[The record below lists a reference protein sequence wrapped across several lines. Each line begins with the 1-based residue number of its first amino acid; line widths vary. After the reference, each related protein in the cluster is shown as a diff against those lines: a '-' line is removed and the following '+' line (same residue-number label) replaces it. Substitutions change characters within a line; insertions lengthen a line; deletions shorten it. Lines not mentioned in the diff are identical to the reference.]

1 MLNEIYQQQEEI
13 LEMIPHWETEAFN
26 KSAYWHATA
35 MIDDDSTAKDLSS
48 VTEPEKRQQLIHEA
62 IKKIIVE
69 KGGIPEEGR
78 IRKRGLGVKYGTM
91 EVHYENGTIE
101 RYKFNSY
108 TKKCFTMNDVEV
120 PYEFVLRIKG
130 KQHQP
135 GYKIINKKMR
145 ERLKAEKES
154 KKK

>member
-1 MLNEIYQQQEEI
+1 
-13 LEMIPHWETEAFN
+13 MIPHWETEAFN

-35 MIDDDSTAKDLSS
+35 MIDDDGAAKDLSS
-48 VTEPEKRQQLIHEA
+48 VTDHEKRQQLIHEV
-62 IKKIIVE
+62 IEKIIVE
-69 KGGIPEEGR
+69 KGGIPEKGR

-91 EVHYENGTIE
+91 EVHYENGTVE
-101 RYKFNSY
+101 QYKYNSY
-108 TKKCFTMNDVEV
+108 TKKCFTMDDVEV

-130 KQHQP
+130 QQHQP

-154 KKK
+154 KKLES